1 MPQGAVDRVYHE
13 IHDLIRSGEIAPGER
28 IPNERKLAEIKG
40 ASRTQV
46 RDALLML
53 QKEGLVER
61 KIGSGT
67 YLSER
72 APQIIELK
80 DAAVDMSPERSHDFL
95 ETLEARLLIE
105 PSVASRAAEAPTKAF
120 CRDLDAALERILTVP
135 TWLQF
140 KEGIYA
146 FARLY
151 YQEAGNSFLLWTFE
165 QIVSARRSNNFDGE
179 RDQAPVANL
188 VRQHFHERLSR
199 IAEAIKNED
208 KECAKTEVEAFLVG
222 MAASSMI

>member
-1 MPQGAVDRVYHE
+1 MSQTVTDRVYQE
-13 IHDLIRSGEIAPGER
+13 IRDIIRSGEIAPGQR
-28 IPNERKLAEIKG
+28 IPNERKLAEMKN

-80 DAAVDMSPERSHDFL
+80 EAAVDMSPERSHDFL

-105 PSVASRAAEAPTKAF
+105 PSV
-120 CRDLDAALERILTVP
+120 
-135 TWLQF
+135 
-140 KEGIYA
+140 
-146 FARLY
+146 
-151 YQEAGNSFLLWTFE
+151 
-165 QIVSARRSNNFDGE
+165 SA
-179 RDQAPVANL
+179 ANL
-188 VRQHFHERLSR
+188 TPAL
-199 IAEAIKNED
+199 
-208 KECAKTEVEAFLVG
+208 TE
-222 MAASSMI
+222 S

>member
-1 MPQGAVDRVYHE
+1 MAQRVTDRVYQE
-13 IHDLIRSGEIAPGER
+13 IRDLIRSGEIAPGGR
-28 IPNERKLAEIKG
+28 IPNERRLAELKG

-61 KIGSGT
+61 RIGSGT

-105 PSVASRAAEAPTKAF
+105 PTVAARAAEAPTQAF
-120 CRDLDAALERILTVP
+120 CRDLDEALERLLAVP
-135 TWLQF
+135 TWLAF
-140 KEGIYA
+140 KEEIYA

-151 YQEAGNSFLLWTFE
+151 YQEAGNGFLLWTFE

-179 RDQAPVANL
+179 MDQAPVANL
-188 VRQHFHERLSR
+188 VRKHFHDRLSK
-199 IAEAIKNED
+199 IAEAIKGENPEL
-208 KECAKTEVEAFLVG
+208 AKSEVEAFLVG